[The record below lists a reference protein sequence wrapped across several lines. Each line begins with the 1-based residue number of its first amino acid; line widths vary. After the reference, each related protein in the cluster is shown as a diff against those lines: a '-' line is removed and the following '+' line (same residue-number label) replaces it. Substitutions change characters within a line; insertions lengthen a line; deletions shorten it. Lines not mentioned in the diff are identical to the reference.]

1 MDGLDER
8 MAVVET
14 ELQGL
19 YDDVERIDRTVER
32 ALEQMSTHLRWQIG
46 LLATILLT
54 LCGILVSLA

>member
-1 MDGLDER
+1 MEGLGER
-8 MAVVET
+8 VAVVET

-19 YDDVERIDRTVER
+19 HDDVLRIDRTLER
-32 ALEQMSTHLRWQIG
+32 ALEQMSTQLRWQIG